1 MNAVATE
8 AALPQN
14 VRMTLNRDEYLSEYG
29 GRLLAGT
36 VVVVDEKTARRWL
49 DKDIARP
56 SEETD
61 KTLAEQKRAELAR
74 LKAELEALEA
84 EGKSG
89 NYASIVTREGGVPA
103 RRQG

>member
-1 MNAVATE
+1 MTAATAVE
-8 AALPQN
+8 LPQD
-14 VRMTLNRDEYLSEYG
+14 VRMTLNRDEFLSEYG
-29 GRLLAGT
+29 GSLRAGT

-49 DKDIARP
+49 DKGIARP

-74 LKAELEALEA
+74 LQAEIADIEAA
-84 EGKSG
+84 GKQG

-103 RRQG
+103 RRRG